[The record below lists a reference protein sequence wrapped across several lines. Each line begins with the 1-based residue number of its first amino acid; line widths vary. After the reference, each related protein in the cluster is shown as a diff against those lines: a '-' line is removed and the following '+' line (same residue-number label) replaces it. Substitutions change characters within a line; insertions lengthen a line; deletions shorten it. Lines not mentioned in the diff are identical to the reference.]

1 MKNSKKIVIAMAMAI
16 TVLVISMLFVIVA
29 GERYGQSP
37 LFWEMFLCTL
47 TVFICLLAIKVS
59 SQPKPEL
66 IPGKRYHLHDI
77 VEIGKEKIFILSYKE
92 MVLQVEETRVAG
104 FKNIIWLKRLPEI
117 GQDYICFETG
127 ELV

>member
-1 MKNSKKIVIAMAMAI
+1 MKNRTKIIIAI
-16 TVLVISMLFVIVA
+16 IVA
-29 GERYGQSP
+29 IITLIVAVLITAKSEDACGLGKM
-37 LFWEMFLCTL
+37 LLCTFIIFLCL
-47 TVFICLLAIKVS
+47 IIVDSC

-77 VEIGKEKIFILSYKE
+77 IEIGKEKIFILSYKE
-92 MVLQVEETRVAG
+92 MVLQVEETKVAG

-127 ELV
+127 ELA